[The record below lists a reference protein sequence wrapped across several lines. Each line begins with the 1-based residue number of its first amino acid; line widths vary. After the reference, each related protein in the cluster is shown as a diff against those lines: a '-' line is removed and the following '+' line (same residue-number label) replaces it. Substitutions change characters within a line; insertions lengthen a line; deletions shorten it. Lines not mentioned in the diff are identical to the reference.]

1 MRVRLPREALRKTLE
16 RSMDRWEQE
25 PMMEQQNGFRYDL
38 WGSQT
43 VLVSVQV
50 NGFKWSELV
59 LPADYEE
66 TP

>member
-1 MRVRLPREALRKTLE
+1 
-16 RSMDRWEQE
+16 MDRWEQE

-66 TP
+66 K

>member
-1 MRVRLPREALRKTLE
+1 MRVSLPREALRKTLE
-16 RSMDRWEQE
+16 RSMDRWEQD
-25 PMMEQQNGFRYDL
+25 PMMEQENGFRYDL
-38 WGSQT
+38 WGSQN

-66 TP
+66 